1 MQSSPANSYFAN
13 FDNAQSA
20 LNASSSASNALEIG
34 HSVNDDFSFDTQF
47 PPNSNKVLENSHFE
61 NAEIHKSIESVEFK
75 TNELFKAQENSQ
87 LKSSDFTQSPINS
100 QLENANS
107 HTSLEISAE
116 NSQSLVKS
124 PKNSAFA
131 SSELDYNVDYSDEL
145 KKEIAFHQKRGRDFK
160 PILEY
165 NKKEFSQLIF
175 PNFTAMDF
183 NLFMCFC
190 FITKEK
196 GRAKIKVSFEDLN
209 YLMGLGERKHKD
221 GKEFTQGVKIDR
233 NPKRL
238 FQNFDKFVQKA
249 LQTVI
254 KITQTDGKYATNR
267 YTGFFDFINIYE
279 KEKVIV
285 IAFNELMVKALN
297 GFSNY
302 YTRLELKQYC
312 SLNSKYSKLLYTLLM
327 DNLYK
332 KEPLKIGKDELI
344 RYFGL
349 KGSVK
354 QTNLNALL
362 KSIIDEFMELCLFSS
377 LEIVK
382 TLENRK
388 VIAYNFVYSK

>member
-47 PPNSNKVLENSHFE
+47 PPNSNEVLENSHFE
-61 NAEIHKSIESVEFK
+61 NA
-75 TNELFKAQENSQ
+75 
-87 LKSSDFTQSPINS
+87 
-100 QLENANS
+100 NS
-107 HTSLEISAE
+107 HTSLEVSAE

-131 SSELDYNVDYSDEL
+131 SSELNYNVDYSDEL

-190 FITKEK
+190 FVAKEK
-196 GRAKIKVSFEDLN
+196 GRAKIKVSFEDLDF
-209 YLMGLGERKHKD
+209 LMGRDDEQNL
-221 GKEFTQGVKIDR
+221 KISK

-254 KITQTDGKYATNR
+254 KITQTDGKYTKNT
-267 YTGFFDFINIYE
+267 YTGFFDFIAIYE

-297 GFSNY
+297 GFNNY

-332 KEPLKIGKDELI
+332 KEPLKISKDELKL
-344 RYFGL
+344 YLGL
-349 KGSVK
+349 KNID
-354 QTNLNALL
+354 QNNLNKLL
-362 KSIIDEFMELCLFSS
+362 NKIIDEFMELCLFSS